1 LNRPTDETY
10 RPCVSG
16 EPRKSPAISAVIADL
31 TDGRSPDA
39 TMLGKAVRELL
50 RALSV
55 TAPGR
60 SVEVRVPP
68 YGAVQCVAGPRH
80 TRGTPANVVETDP
93 VTWVELASGRLAW
106 ADALAQ
112 GRVHASGSRTD
123 LSPYLPL

>member
-1 LNRPTDETY
+1 LYRHTDETY
-10 RPCVSG
+10 RPGVSG
-16 EPRKSPAISAVIADL
+16 ETKKSPAISAVIADL

-39 TMLGKAVRELL
+39 AILGEAVRELL

-55 TAPGR
+55 TAPGH

-68 YGAVQCVAGPRH
+68 YGAVQCVSGPRH

-106 ADALAQ
+106 ADAVAQ

>member
-1 LNRPTDETY
+1 
-10 RPCVSG
+10 
-16 EPRKSPAISAVIADL
+16 
-31 TDGRSPDA
+31 
-39 TMLGKAVRELL
+39 
-50 RALSV
+50 
-55 TAPGR
+55 
-60 SVEVRVPP
+60 VEVRVPP